1 MKKLLVIVVL
11 MMTASSCLFATGI
24 NDDNKKSNAW
34 SFFNNVFGVPDA
46 EDCTAIN
53 QGNMTALDQAKLMF
67 VTKNTN
73 DDNSMVTSLK
83 IFQNVEK

>member
-11 MMTASSCLFATGI
+11 MMTASTGLFAKEI
-24 NDDNKKSNAW
+24 DNNAW

-83 IFQNVEK
+83 IF